1 MYYILLKQ
9 SGTGLSTI
17 YKYMTTIE
25 GGSGESV
32 KKRFE
37 TLAEAQAFVQEMI
50 ASGDYALNDFQVVRG
65 VVVTADITLTEETSE
80 GGNG

>member
-9 SGTGLSTI
+9 GGAGLSTT

-25 GGSGESV
+25 GGSGESI
-32 KKRFE
+32 KKKFE
-37 TLAEAQAFVQEMI
+37 TLEEAQTFVQEMV

-65 VVVTADITLTEETSE
+65 VVVTADITLDEE
-80 GGNG
+80 NA

>member
-9 SGTGLSTI
+9 SGVGLSAT

-32 KKRFE
+32 KKKFP
-37 TLAEAQAFVQEMI
+37 TLADAQAFVQEMI
-50 ASGDYALNDFQVVRG
+50 AEGNYALNDFQVVRG
-65 VVVTADITLTEETSE
+65 VVVTADITLAEES
-80 GGNG
+80 